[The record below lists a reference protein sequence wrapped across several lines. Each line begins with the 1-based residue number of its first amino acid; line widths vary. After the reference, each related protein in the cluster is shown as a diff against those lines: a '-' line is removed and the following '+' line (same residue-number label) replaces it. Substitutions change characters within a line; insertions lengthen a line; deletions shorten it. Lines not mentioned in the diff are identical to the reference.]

1 MESARG
7 VTARRKGEQQSMYIN
22 REISWLEFNQRVLA
36 QAMRRELPLL
46 ERVKFLAIT
55 ASNLDEFFQVRV
67 GGLMLLKQ
75 SGKSYTDLTGLSAS
89 EQLELIRLRAGR
101 MVSEQYMMLNDE
113 LMPLLVQAGLA
124 PLRMEELSEAQYG
137 ALEDYFT
144 ENIAPLLTPLALEVE
159 HPPVLPSLNI
169 VLGVELQETTTG
181 DTRFVAVVLPDMLP
195 RAVHAPTLGKDAYVL
210 LEELASEFIGQL
222 FPGEKVVHSSPLR
235 VTRNGDIAVQ
245 EAEGGNFAREME
257 AVLVARKFS
266 DCVRLELPQDIEP
279 AFARRIA
286 GLVGADESSTYRVPG
301 PLRLVDFARLAN
313 EPGHEHLKVENWA
326 PAFPEGVD
334 PGLTMFENIAEGDI
348 LIHNPFESYEPVVRF
363 VEEAAQD
370 PDVLAIKQVLYR
382 TARDSRFI
390 NALCRAAEA
399 GKQVTVLVELKARF
413 DESHN
418 LGQAER
424 LQRAGV
430 QVVYGVK
437 GFKTHAKITLVVRR
451 ENGTLRRYCHFGT
464 GNYNEDT
471 ARIYSDLSLLTC
483 NEHLGAD
490 ASQFFNSV
498 TGLTKL
504 RHFRRLHPSP
514 AMMKERLLE
523 LIAAETLRAHRGE
536 RAEIRAKM
544 NSLNDPEM
552 MQALEAAS
560 AAGVQIR
567 LNIRGICCWVP
578 GTPEGQANTR
588 IVSIVD
594 RYLEHARIFSFGN
607 GGRPLVYIASADWM
621 RRNLD
626 RRVELMVPI
635 EDRAL
640 ASRVLGILDACFRDN
655 MQACCIHADGSSSPV
670 PQQDSPPFAMQEY
683 LYRRAR
689 QSARARER
697 AGRQT
702 LEPHRP
708 RQ

>member
-1 MESARG
+1 
-7 VTARRKGEQQSMYIN
+7 MYIN
-22 REISWLEFNQRVLA
+22 REISWLEFNQRVLD
-36 QAMRRELPLL
+36 QAYRRELPLL

-67 GGLMLLKQ
+67 GGLMLLQQ
-75 SGKSYTDLTGLSAS
+75 SGKGHTDLTGLSAG
-89 EQLELIRLRAGR
+89 EQLELVRLRAAR
-101 MVSEQYMMLNDE
+101 MVADEYMLMNNE
-113 LMPLLVQAGLA
+113 LMPLLQQANLA
-124 PLRMEELSEAQYG
+124 PLGIDELSETQYS
-137 ALEDYFT
+137 ALEDHFLS
-144 ENIAPLLTPLALEVE
+144 NVAPLLTPLAMEVE
-159 HPPVLPSLNI
+159 RPPVLPSLSI
-169 VLGVELQETTTG
+169 VLGLELQDSTG
-181 DTRFVAVVLPDMLP
+181 GECRFVAVVLPESLP
-195 RAVHAPTLGKDAYVL
+195 RRVHAATLGKDGYVL
-210 LEELASEFIGQL
+210 LEELVAEFIGHL
-222 FPGEKVVHSSPLR
+222 FPGEQIVHSSPLR
-235 VTRNGDIAVQ
+235 VTRNGDIAVA

-266 DCVRLELPQDIEP
+266 DCVRLELPSATSAE
-279 AFARRIA
+279 FAQRIA
-286 GLVGADESSTYRVPG
+286 ALVGADEFSTYRVPG
-301 PLRLVDFARLAN
+301 PLRLVDFGQLAS
-313 EPGHEHLKVENWA
+313 EPGHEQLKVESWL
-326 PAFPEGVD
+326 PAYPADVD
-334 PGLTMFENIAEGDI
+334 PGMSMFENIAEGDI
-348 LIHNPFESYEPVVRF
+348 LIHNPFESYEPVIRF

-382 TARDSRFI
+382 TAKNSRFI
-390 NALCRAAEA
+390 AALCRAAEA

-418 LGQAER
+418 LDQAER

-471 ARIYSDLSLLTC
+471 ARLYSDLSLLTC

-498 TGLTKL
+498 TGLTRL
-504 RHFRRLHPSP
+504 MRFRRLYPSP
-514 AMMKERLLE
+514 SAMKERLLE
-523 LIAAETLRAHRGE
+523 LIAAEEQRARRGE

-552 MQALEAAS
+552 MAALERAS
-560 AAGVQIR
+560 AAGVQIQ

-578 GTPEGQANTR
+578 GTVEGQANTR

-607 GGRPLVYIASADWM
+607 GGSSLVYIASADWM

-635 EDRAL
+635 EDRRL
-640 ASRVLGILDACFRDN
+640 AARVQAVLDACFRDN
-655 MQACCIHADGSSSPV
+655 LQACLIRPDGTSVPV
-670 PQQDSPPFAMQEY
+670 PRDERMPAFAMQEH
-683 LYRRAR
+683 LQTQAR
-689 QSARARER
+689 QNARDRER
-697 AGRQT
+697 AGRLT

-708 RQ
+708 R

>member
-1 MESARG
+1 
-7 VTARRKGEQQSMYIN
+7 MYIN
-22 REISWLEFNQRVLA
+22 REISWLKFNQRVLA
-36 QAMRRELPLL
+36 QAERRELPLL
-46 ERVKFLAIT
+46 ERVKFLAIS

-67 GGLMLLKQ
+67 GGLLLLQQ
-75 SGKSYTDLTGLSAS
+75 SGKSHRDLTGLTPG
-89 EQLELIRLRAGR
+89 EQLEQIRLRATR
-101 MVSEQYMMLNDE
+101 MVADEYLLLNDE
-113 LMPLLVQAGLA
+113 LMPQLREAGLA
-124 PLRMEELSEAQYG
+124 PLSMDELSEAQYS

-144 ENIAPLLTPLALEVE
+144 VNVAPLLTPLALEVE
-159 HPPVLPSLNI
+159 YPPVLPSLSI
-169 VLGVELQETTTG
+169 VLGVELLESDTG
-181 DTRFVAVVLPDMLP
+181 ATRFVAVVLPECLP
-195 RAVHAPTLGKDAYVL
+195 RAVHAPTLGKDAYIL
-210 LEELASEFIGQL
+210 LEELVGEFAGQL
-222 FPGEKVVHSSPLR
+222 FPGERIVRSSPLR
-235 VTRNGDIAVQ
+235 VTRNGDIAVH
-245 EAEGGNFAREME
+245 EAEGGNFAQEME
-257 AVLVARKFS
+257 EVLVARKFS
-266 DCVRLELPQDIEP
+266 DCVRLELPRDIEP
-279 AFARRIA
+279 DFARRIA

-301 PLRLVDFARLAN
+301 PLRLVDFGCLVN
-313 EPGHEHLKVENWA
+313 EPGHENLKIESWV
-326 PAFPEGVD
+326 PAFPAGVD

-382 TARDSRFI
+382 TAKKSRFI

-418 LGQAER
+418 LAQAER

-483 NEHLGAD
+483 DEHLGAD

-498 TGLTKL
+498 TGLTRL
-504 RHFRRLHPSP
+504 SRFRRLFPSP
-514 AMMKERLLE
+514 AMMKEHLLE
-523 LIAAETLRAHRGE
+523 LIAAETRRATRGE
-536 RAEIRAKM
+536 RSEIRAKM
-544 NSLNDPEM
+544 NSLNDPEIM
-552 MQALEAAS
+552 TALEEAS
-560 AAGVQIR
+560 AAGVEIR

-578 GTPEGQANTR
+578 GTARGRACTH

-594 RYLEHARIFSFGN
+594 RYLEHARIFHFGN
-607 GGRPLVYIASADWM
+607 GGEPLVYIASADWM

-626 RRVELMVPI
+626 RRVELMIPI
-635 EDRAL
+635 MNRDL
-640 ASRVLGILDACFRDN
+640 AERVKGVLDACFRDN
-655 MQACCIHADGSSSPV
+655 TQACVIGPDGSSAPIPC
-670 PQQDSPPFAMQEY
+670 PQGEPPFAMQAH
-683 LYRRAR
+683 LQAQARRHAR
-689 QSARARER
+689 ERER

-702 LEPHRP
+702 LEPHIP
-708 RQ
+708 RQLPGC